1 MTVFEGKIQD
11 KLVFW
16 YKANLQFL
24 LFWVHYILLQT
35 KAISMS
41 SLQKVWS
48 VAMNL

>member
-24 LFWVHYILLQT
+24 FWMHCILLQT